1 MTTKKERIIKRY
13 QNRKLYD
20 TSQSRYVTL
29 NDIADMI
36 KNGEDVKIIDNQS
49 KEDLTSLTLTQI
61 IFEQEKKKKSLLPLA
76 TLRDIIRSG
85 PSQVMDYFTSKADEV
100 VHSITHAREEVED
113 YLENLIKKGD
123 LSLEEMRQLLRHFV
137 DTKIKP
143 KLGSVSNL
151 PTFQTEVRQMRKKIE
166 DLERKLKQYEK

>member
-1 MTTKKERIIKRY
+1 MVPRRERTIKRY

-36 KNGEDVKIIDNQS
+36 KNGEDVKVIDNQT

-61 IFEQEKKKKSLLPLA
+61 IFEQEKKKKSLLPLQA
-76 TLRDIIRSG
+76 LRQIIQSG
-85 PSQVMDYFTSKADEV
+85 PSQVVDYVASKADEV
-100 VHSITHAREEVED
+100 VHSISHARNEVED
-113 YLENLIKKGD
+113 YIENLIRKGD
-123 LSLEEMRQLLRHFV
+123 LSLEEIRQLLREFI
-137 DTKIKP
+137 DGKIKP
-143 KLGSVSNL
+143 KLGSVSSI

-166 DLERKLKQYEK
+166 ELEHKLKQYEK

>member
-1 MTTKKERIIKRY
+1 MAVKKERIIKRY

-36 KNGEDVKIIDNQS
+36 KAGEDVKIIDNQS

-61 IFEQEKKKKSLLPLA
+61 IFEQEKKKKSLLPLP
-76 TLRDIIRSG
+76 TLQDIIRNG
-85 PSQVMDYFTSKADEV
+85 PSHVMNFVTSKADEV
-100 VHSITHAREEVED
+100 VHSISHVRDEAED
-113 YLENLIKKGD
+113 YLEKMIKKGD
-123 LSLEEMRQLLRHFV
+123 LSLDEMRQLLRQFV

-143 KLGSVSNL
+143 KLNVSG
-151 PTFQTEVRQMRKKIE
+151 FQTEVQQMRKKID
-166 DLERKLKQYEK
+166 DLEKKLRQYEK

>member
-1 MTTKKERIIKRY
+1 MSAKKERTIKRY

-36 KNGEDVKIIDNQS
+36 KSGEDVKIIDNQS

-61 IFEQEKKKKSLLPLA
+61 IFEQEKKKKSLLPLQ

-85 PSQVMDYFTSKADEV
+85 PSQVVDFVASKADEV
-100 VHSITHAREEVED
+100 VHSISHARGEAED
-113 YLENLIKKGD
+113 YLEKMIKKGD
-123 LSLEEMRQLLRHFV
+123 LSLEEMRQLLRQFV
-137 DTKIKP
+137 NNTIKP
-143 KLGSVSNL
+143 KLGGVSG
-151 PTFQTEVRQMRKKIE
+151 FQTEVKLMRKKIDE
-166 DLERKLKQYEK
+166 LEKKLRQYEK